1 LKGGKEAERT
11 CRLLAEIV
19 QSAIESVE
27 CSPALLSSAV
37 SLAST
42 REDVAQLL
50 GMHQVE
56 HFVVCCVLLQYDK
69 RILQYIDLVIPRGSA
84 SLVKYVSE
92 NTKIPVL
99 GHSEGICHVYLD
111 EHASVEVAVG
121 VTGIV
126 CDDMTA
132 AVWMSWTMNYVDGV
146 EL

>member
-1 LKGGKEAERT
+1 
-11 CRLLAEIV
+11 
-19 QSAIESVE
+19 
-27 CSPALLSSAV
+27 
-37 SLAST
+37 
-42 REDVAQLL
+42 
-50 GMHQVE
+50 
-56 HFVVCCVLLQYDK
+56 VLLQYDK

-111 EHASVEVAVG
+111 EHASVEVAVR